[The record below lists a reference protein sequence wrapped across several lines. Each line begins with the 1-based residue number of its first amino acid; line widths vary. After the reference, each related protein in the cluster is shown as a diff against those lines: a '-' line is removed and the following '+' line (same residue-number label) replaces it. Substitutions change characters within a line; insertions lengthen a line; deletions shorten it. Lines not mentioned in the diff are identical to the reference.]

1 MPRAID
7 TARDADIASRYRA
20 GARTPAIAAALQ
32 CSLRSVDRALARC
45 GVTRR
50 GPWRGVR
57 DPVARARKIAALNA
71 KYRAA
76 RPPKYEAARAEWPY
90 HASALRDP
98 TVAAINAAVSRAL
111 PDCHR
116 AELCQDA
123 YLAMMGGASLSA
135 ALAQARRTGRVYSY
149 VSLDA
154 PVRHGL
160 KLHETL
166 GQERALWF

>member
-1 MPRAID
+1 MPRVID
-7 TARDADIASRYRA
+7 TARDAEIARRYRA
-20 GARTPAIAAALQ
+20 GGGADEIARALG
-32 CSLRSVDRALARC
+32 CSEASVDRALRRC
-45 GVTRR
+45 GVPRR
-50 GPWRGVR
+50 GHKRGVR
-57 DPVARARKIAALNA
+57 NPAERARKIAALRA

-90 HASALRDP
+90 SSVALRDP
-98 TVAAINAAVSRAL
+98 VVAAIDGAVSRAL

-123 YLAMMGGASLSA
+123 YVAMMGGATLST
-135 ALAQARRTGRVYSY
+135 ALARARRVGRVQSY

-154 PVRHGL
+154 PVRYGL

-166 GQERALWF
+166 GQERALWY